1 MLLRICHITRFEYQA
16 PAYDS
21 HNEVRMRPLE
31 SADQRCV
38 EFDLDLTPDASTLN
52 IVTIVPGFKWNL
64 SDTWVL
70 AGNVSIP
77 LTTAGLTSTFEA
89 PTHLVPAGPA
99 GAAEGARQPPPGLI
113 EHFRI
118 GWIQSA

>member
-38 EFDLDLTPDASTLN
+38 EFDLDLTPDASTFEYDDYYGN
-52 IVTIVPGFKWNL
+52 RVYGFTI
-64 SDTWVL
+64 
-70 AGNVSIP
+70 SIP
-77 LTTAGLTSTFEA
+77 N
-89 PTHLVPAGPA
+89 
-99 GAAEGARQPPPGLI
+99 
-113 EHFRI
+113 
-118 GWIQSA
+118 